1 MSGTVNLFEAI
12 GSYNAPKFGG
22 GEEKI
27 IWRTIRG
34 ARVGIKNGRIA
45 SGPKGLV
52 GRKFR
57 GGGGGPPAGNTRA
70 SAGAAVAPKKRSRI
84 GRRKVSDEV
93 VARREAAAARKLKAR
108 GAKVVKATEKEARNV
123 SRLAKDVEKESGT
136 VTQTT
141 DLADVRKRVMRGNMG
156 IARKDMPQ
164 LDGKVTRNFVDAM
177 KKKGVKVEEKRMKVS
192 DLKATQREVD
202 ASKTVGMATAQLN
215 RDINLK
221 KGTRIIVSSDG
232 FILDGH
238 HRWSSL
244 RTLDPNNTMEVYQI
258 DMPMTGILK
267 ATKGFPGVTYRG
279 MGK

>member
-1 MSGTVNLFEAI
+1 MSGQAYLFEAI
-12 GSYNAPKFGG
+12 GSYTAPKFGG

-52 GRKFR
+52 GRPFR
-57 GGGGGPPAGNTRA
+57 GGPPAGNKRA
-70 SAGAAVAPKKRSRI
+70 SMGAAAAPSKGSRI
-84 GRRKVSDEV
+84 RRPKVSDEV
-93 VARREAAAARKLKAR
+93 TARREAAAARKLKAR

-123 SRLAKDVEKESGT
+123 ARLAKAVERESGS
-136 VTQTT
+136 VSKTT

-177 KKKGVKVEEKRMKVS
+177 KAKGVKVEEKRMKVS